1 MTQDIHTLIKN
12 QHDDLSVI
20 SHTELGVSGKLNQ
33 RA

>member
-1 MTQDIHTLIKN
+1 MTQVIDTLFMI